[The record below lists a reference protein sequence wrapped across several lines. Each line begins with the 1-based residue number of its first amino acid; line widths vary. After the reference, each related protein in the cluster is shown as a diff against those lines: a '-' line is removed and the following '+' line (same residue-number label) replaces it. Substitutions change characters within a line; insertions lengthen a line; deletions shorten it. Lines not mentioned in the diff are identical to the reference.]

1 MSRDR
6 ARALLIDL
14 DGVLRRWDPAPMIA
28 VELEYGL
35 KPAALLETA
44 MSWDIYRPAV
54 AGELTD
60 AEWMRLVAQR
70 LPIDEEAA
78 TAAVAEWQSYRGEPD
93 PDALAFV
100 REVRAGGRPVGLAT
114 NATDRLRPDL
124 AALGL
129 ADEVDVVISSWE
141 LKTHK
146 PAPEFFRRACALIG
160 SEPKHVLFVDDD
172 DRAVRAARVAGLPAY
187 RWSGPQHLPYLR
199 KALDLPDA

>member
-1 MSRDR
+1 MRER
-6 ARALLIDL
+6 AQALLIDL

-35 KPAALLETA
+35 KPAALLETS

-54 AGELTD
+54 AGEITD
-60 AEWMRLVAQR
+60 AEWMRLVAER
-70 LPIDEEAA
+70 LPIEPDRAA
-78 TAAVAEWQSYRGEPD
+78 AAVAEWQSYRGEPD
-93 PDALAFV
+93 PDALAFI

-141 LKTHK
+141 EKLHK
-146 PAPEFFRRACALIG
+146 PSPEFYQRACDLIG
-160 SEPKHVLFVDDD
+160 FAPKLVLFVDDD
-172 DRAVRAARVAGLPAY
+172 DRAVRGARAAGLPAY
-187 RWSGPQHLPYLR
+187 RWTGPEHVGYLR
-199 KALDLPDA
+199 KALDLP